1 MCCIMLRH
9 CNATAKD
16 LESVAEP
23 EPVGAG
29 LFLSEAEP
37 IFKIKGCS
45 GSAQKM
51 FLKNRTLCFSL
62 SKQNSF

>member
-1 MCCIMLRH
+1 MLRH

-29 LFLSEAEP
+29 LFLVKPSRSLKLKAAP
-37 IFKIKGCS
+37 APLKKC
-45 GSAQKM
+45 
-51 FLKNRTLCFSL
+51 LKNRTLCFSTIANKTL
-62 SKQNSF
+62 I

>member
-1 MCCIMLRH
+1 MLRH

-29 LFLSEAEP
+29 LFLVKPSRSLKLKAAP
-37 IFKIKGCS
+37 APLKKCFKK
-45 GSAQKM
+45 
-51 FLKNRTLCFSL
+51 
-62 SKQNSF
+62 

>member
-1 MCCIMLRH
+1 MLTISTIIYKLSNTIQICCIMLRH

-29 LFLSEAEP
+29 LFFSEAEP

-51 FLKNRTLCFSL
+51 F
-62 SKQNSF
+62 